1 MKPRLAY
8 DNQAWERG
16 TIIYKRWYKYL
27 QEDDD
32 PFNAVGRFL
41 ATHFYPREW
50 CDFDIFALGGFNVCF
65 RMIFTDNTT
74 TIIRFPFPG
83 IVMFPEEKV
92 HNEVRVMQFIL
103 EQTQKSHNISIPVP
117 SISRW
122 GQKKESPANL
132 GPFMIMEYVEH
143 KQSICRLLENPESD
157 PTVRPVLNLN
167 LNMGRLGD
175 LYRKLAKIILS
186 LSILTLSKIGSMGLD
201 PKDMTWKVLGRPLS
215 YSMNEVVQLRTV
227 PRSKIPNSAY
237 SEASSYFDALAEL
250 QLSHLI
256 SQRNDAID
264 SEDDCRR
271 KFVARLLFRRLIR
284 DQELRE
290 KWLRHETGPFPI
302 WCDDF
307 RPENVLVDEAENI
320 IGVVDWEFTYTA
332 PVEFSHAPPWWL
344 LLEKP
349 EYWSK
354 GLDDWCIQYDKRL
367 ETFLQAMNDCE
378 DEAIRAGQL
387 IQTQR
392 LSGPMRDS
400 WKSGNFWV
408 MYAARNNFAFDLI
421 YWQKID
427 QRFFGPTQ
435 TLVPDNAWKE
445 RLNLLTLE
453 EKEYIDECVKLKF
466 EEMDTRPLAWD
477 PDEYTRAYDCEW
489 VE

>member
-8 DNQAWERG
+8 DQAWKRG

-27 QEDDD
+27 EEDD

-50 CDFDIFALGGFNVCF
+50 CEFDIFPLGGFNVCF
-65 RMIFTDNTT
+65 QMVFTDSTT
-74 TIIRFPFPG
+74 AIIRFPFPG
-83 IVMFPEEKV
+83 IIMFPEEKV

-103 EQTQKSHNISIPVP
+103 EQSQESQKISIPVP
-117 SISRW
+117 SISHW
-122 GQKKESPANL
+122 EQKKESPANL
-132 GPFMIMEYVEH
+132 GPFIIMEYIEH
-143 KQSICRLLENPESD
+143 KQSICRLLEGPESD

-167 LNMGRLGD
+167 LNIVRLRD
-175 LYRKLAKIILS
+175 LYRKLAKIVLA
-186 LSILTLSKIGSMGLD
+186 LSIITLNKIGSIGLD
-201 PKDMTWKVLGRPLS
+201 PENKTWKVLKRPLS
-215 YSMNEVVQLRTV
+215 YSMNEVVQLGTV
-227 PRSKIPNSAY
+227 PRSKIPNSTY
-237 SEASSYFDALAEL
+237 SESSSYFDALAEL

-256 SQRNDAID
+256 SQRNDSID

-284 DQELRE
+284 DQKLRE
-290 KWLRHETGPFPI
+290 KWLHHETGPFPI

-354 GLDDWCIQYDKRL
+354 GLDDWCLQYDKRL

-378 DEAIRAGQL
+378 NEAIHAGQL
-387 IQTQR
+387 METQR

-400 WKSGNFWV
+400 WESGNFWI
-408 MYAARNNFAFDLI
+408 MYAARNNFSFDSI

-427 QRFFGPTQ
+427 RRFFGPTQ
-435 TLVPDNAWKE
+435 SSDPDNFWKE
-445 RLNLLTLE
+445 RLHLLTPK
-453 EKEYIDECVKLKF
+453 EKDYIDECVKLKF

-477 PDEYTRAYDCEW
+477 PDEYTRAYEDEW